1 MISNLDAN
9 GLSHNPSPLQE
20 DLARAYGMVFWTKC
34 MDGRF
39 CVLAWMVEAK
49 SGKSITNYLRNDVL
63 DGQEVEETQ
72 GNTNMWKD
80 HGVLYCLQHKIY
92 FIDAT
97 WPQK

>member
-1 MISNLDAN
+1 
-9 GLSHNPSPLQE
+9 
-20 DLARAYGMVFWTKC
+20 